1 MGGNTRGILTTL
13 LGRCGEMSNH
23 VVRSEQRGLREA

>member
-1 MGGNTRGILTTL
+1 MGGSTPGILTTL
-13 LGRCGEMSNH
+13 LERCGEMSNN